1 MNSVN
6 PVNPVAPVLAPVG
19 PDAARWRTF
28 DGERTLVVAARTV
41 TSLVRVLEVVPELV
55 HDDPRITVVFA
66 YDPTSAFN
74 NGVLDLLRNL
84 GCRTLPWPQLAE
96 IAPDL
101 LISASEN
108 IKVPP
113 GGYPVLVLPHGV
125 GFHKRVPDS
134 DGPGTRL
141 SGLVPEDLLAARRA
155 WLAVSHPDQTAQLAA
170 AHPGTVG
177 RTVLVGDPVL
187 DRLLVSAR
195 QRERYRAALG
205 VLPGQRLVLVSST
218 WGGESLAGTRPGLP
232 AELLAELPADEFRV
246 ALVLHPNV
254 WSAHGAW
261 QIRVMQRSAVE
272 AGLIVVDPTDGWQ
285 QALVASDLVIG
296 DHGSVTLYG
305 AATGHPV
312 LLGAFGSESVPG
324 TAGYALRTAA
334 GWLDDD
340 GAPLRPRL
348 DAALSVHGDHPDRF
362 TEVTARAFVEPGG
375 ALPRLR
381 ELAYDLLRLPQPRHM
396 PARGSQGPRGPRA
409 FPLPPSQHTARA
421 RSFLVQTTVVRDDGV
436 RDDATAMGELHVH
449 VSRLPAGL
457 AAEPVEDSTS
467 FWHLA
472 CDIDEPDT
480 RLTESAS
487 VVSAG
492 SGVFAPGAAAEGV
505 ARLLADF
512 PGARIA
518 AVSREADC
526 LVGLRDGRTV
536 RVSAADSPASAPAP
550 QDAPGAPRT
559 PAPSLTPPAPDSLAP
574 VDPGLAAAVVY
585 ACLRAG
591 IPPHGTTHGITLVL
605 HLGPHRGRRLE
616 LRPGDAD
623 AGRQPRVSRSRTVAA
638 RGLPPSS

>member
-1 MNSVN
+1 ME
-6 PVNPVAPVLAPVG
+6 PVTPAVPAITANPVARVLTPVG

-41 TSLVRVLEVVPELV
+41 TSLVRALDVVPEIT
-55 HDDPRITVVFA
+55 HDDPRVTVVFA

-74 NGVLDLLRNL
+74 DGVLDLLRDL

-96 IAPDL
+96 ITPDL
-101 LISASEN
+101 LLSASEN

-113 GGYPVLVLPHGV
+113 GDYPVLVLPHGV

-134 DGPGTRL
+134 EGPGTRL
-141 SGLVPEDLLAARRA
+141 SGLVPEELLAARRA
-155 WLAVSHPDQTAQLAA
+155 WLAVSHPDQAAQLAA
-170 AHPGTVG
+170 AHPGTAG

-187 DRLLVSAR
+187 DRLLASAR
-195 QRERYRAALG
+195 RRERYRAALG
-205 VLPGQRLVLVSST
+205 VPPRQRLVLVSST

-285 QALVASDLVIG
+285 QALVAADLVIG

-324 TAGYALRTAA
+324 TAGHALRSAA

-340 GAPLRPRL
+340 GGPLRPRVE
-348 DAALSVHGDHPDRF
+348 AALTGTGHAPRLA
-362 TEVTARAFVEPGG
+362 EVAARAFAEPGT

-381 ELAYDLLRLPQPRHM
+381 ELVYELLRLAPPKRL
-396 PARGSQGPRGPRA
+396 PARGPRA
-409 FPLPPSQHTARA
+409 FPLPPPHTARA
-421 RSFLVQTTVVRDDGV
+421 RSLLVRTTVVRDDG
-436 RDDATAMGELHVH
+436 TAGELHVH
-449 VSRLPAGL
+449 VDRFPAGL
-457 AAEPVEDSTS
+457 ATDPAEDDHRY
-467 FWHLA
+467 WHLA
-472 CDIDEPDT
+472 CDVDEPDT
-480 RLTESAS
+480 RLTESAT
-487 VVSAG
+487 VVSAA
-492 SGVFAPGAAAEGV
+492 SGVCAPGAAAEGV

-518 AVSREADC
+518 ALPREADC

-536 RVSAADSPASAPAP
+536 RVA
-550 QDAPGAPRT
+550 
-559 PAPSLTPPAPDSLAP
+559 APDGAALT
-574 VDPGLAAAVVY
+574 DPGTAAAAVY

-591 IPPHGTTHGITLVL
+591 VPPYGTTLVL
-605 HLGPHRGRRLE
+605 HHGPHQRRRLE
-616 LRPGDAD
+616 LEPGPREPAP
-623 AGRQPRVSRSRTVAA
+623 ATGPGRQPVASRSRTAAA